1 MLVMKGFP
9 MMPRLLNHLGR
20 TVLHL
25 GLAIA
30 SLAYGRASAEDAVLL
45 ASTVPGYMPGMVVAY
60 ADRLSLPEGATA
72 TLLFQSGEVLRLRGP
87 FDGTLAQQPTPGSGS
102 AALFA
107 DMFRMHGVDATV
119 IGGTRSTSMAR
130 SAPALDD
137 VQVDPER
144 SGTYCVDPSTSVWI
158 SRPSNDA
165 GSYTLRRKGSSRAL
179 AWPPGAQRTEWPA
192 DVPIDDGSR
201 FEITTGGTARAT
213 VTFHSMAPNGPNA
226 SAWIA
231 RGLALGCRDQFDEE
245 LKRFSRSVVGPEV
258 WITTDRGRRPTYRA
272 GEPIAL
278 TVMANMDGY
287 LYCVATGDDGSA
299 RPIFPAGA
307 FNGAQLRASMPLAIP
322 GRRQPIG
329 LTATRVIG
337 QVRCWLADRDIS
349 PELPH
354 ALLGASSAPLPEQ
367 VAGDLDALFSHIR
380 GTRIESDTVG
390 IRTE

>member
-1 MLVMKGFP
+1 
-9 MMPRLLNHLGR
+9 MMPRLLNHFTR
-20 TVLHL
+20 TVLQL

-30 SLAYGRASAEDAVLL
+30 SLAYGRANAEDAVLL
-45 ASTVPGYMPGMVVAY
+45 ASTVPGYMPGMVVAA
-60 ADRLSLPEGATA
+60 ADRLNVPEGATA

-87 FDGTLAQQPTPGSGS
+87 FDGTLAQQQPPPGSGS

-119 IGGTRSTSMAR
+119 IGGTRSTNLAR
-130 SAPALDD
+130 SVPALDE
-137 VQVDPER
+137 VQIDPER
-144 SGTYCVDPSTSVWI
+144 SGTYCVQPSTSVWI

-179 AWPPGAQRTEWPA
+179 AWPSGAQRAEWPA
-192 DVPIDDGSR
+192 DVPIEDGSR
-201 FEITTGGTARAT
+201 FEIATGGGTSRAT
-213 VTFHSMAPNGPNA
+213 VTFHDITSSGA
-226 SAWIA
+226 SGAAQIA
-231 RGLALGCRDQFDEE
+231 RGMALGCRDQFDEE

-258 WITTDRGRRPTYRA
+258 WITTDRGRRPTYHA

-278 TVMANMDGY
+278 TVMVNMDGY
-287 LYCVATGDDGSA
+287 LYCVAASEDGGA

-307 FNGAQLRASMPLAIP
+307 FNGAQLHASMPLLIP

-329 LTATRVIG
+329 LTATAAVSQI
-337 QVRCWLADRDIS
+337 RCWLADRDIS

-354 ALLGASSAPLPEQ
+354 ALLNASSAPLPEQ
-367 VAGDLDALFSHIR
+367 VAGDLDALFSHIS
-380 GTRIESDTVG
+380 GTRIESDAVS